1 MKHAIFYEIM
11 RKLKSKPALR
21 RKLKVFAVV
30 GVTCFLVVGAL
41 AIWAGVSAV
50 KYVATSTNQVI
61 SSPTTQDQIQ
71 NAKTELQKLQF
82 QPLNCWGKA
91 QSLLAVQPWL
101 ERPALDNIK
110 NLKVACLE
118 SKPAACEGDDCPQT
132 KEQMN
137 MAEGRTI

>member
-1 MKHAIFYEIM
+1 MKHALFYEIM

-21 RKLKVFAVV
+21 RKLKIFAVV
-30 GVTCFLVVGAL
+30 GVTCFLVVGGL
-41 AIWAGVSAV
+41 AIWAGVSAI

-61 SSPTTQDQIQ
+61 SSPTTQEQIQ

-101 ERPALDNIK
+101 ERRALDNLK

-118 SKPAACEGDDCPQT
+118 SKPAACEEAVCPQT

-137 MAEGRTI
+137 TAEGRSI